1 MNEIPTPADV
11 ASAHPKQPRQR
22 RRSRGGKAVVPGS
35 RTPVPELGTTASNTV
50 VPGSRTVVPEPG
62 TAPTP
67 LETDAGSL
75 VPGTDPEPL
84 DLREP
89 TVPSSAPQ
97 FREPGTTPY
106 VDIAALLDGTLADP
120 PRPTVL
126 KRADGNCLF
135 YPEQVNLV
143 FGDPESGKTWL
154 CLAAAVE
161 VLNNRGRVVVIDL
174 DHNGPAAT
182 VRRLVN
188 LGADV
193 MALRDPDRFRYTEPE
208 DRIELMTVVADM
220 ADFHPSV
227 VIVDSVGE
235 LLPLFGSSSNSADDF
250 TTVHTRVLKPLAR
263 TGAAVLA
270 VDHLAKGADSR
281 SHGPGGTAAKRR
293 AIGGISIR
301 VKVKSAFTPG
311 RGGSAVL
318 SLNKDRHGG
327 LRAVCPVGD
336 REPIAG
342 TFRLKAFTDDVLE
355 YDIIAPAEGER
366 NEDESAPVDDIKA
379 VAALDPPPTTVD
391 EARERLSWRKD
402 RAARAVKAWR
412 EDAA

>member
-1 MNEIPTPADV
+1 MPEIGSAGNRACSMSEIPTPAEV
-11 ASAHPKQPRQR
+11 ASAHPKRVRQR
-22 RRSRGGKAVVPGS
+22 RRSRGGKPVVPGS
-35 RTPVPELGTTASNTV
+35 RIG
-50 VPGSRTVVPEPG
+50 VPEPG
-62 TAPTP
+62 TDESTP
-67 LETDAGSL
+67 GTAVSSL
-75 VPGTDPEPL
+75 VPGTDREPT
-84 DLREP
+84 DLRELP
-89 TVPSSAPQ
+89 VPSSAPQ
-97 FREPGTTPY
+97 YPEPGTSPY
-106 VDIAALLDGTLADP
+106 VDIAAFLDGTLAEP
-120 PRPTVL
+120 PQPTIL
-126 KRADGNCLF
+126 KRQDGHALF
-135 YPEQVNLV
+135 YDGQVNLV
-143 FGDPESGKTWL
+143 FGDPESGKTWV
-154 CLAAAVE
+154 CLAAGTE
-161 VLNNRGRVVVIDL
+161 SLNSGGRVVVIDL

-193 MALRDPDRFRYTEPE
+193 MALRDPTRFRYTEPE
-208 DRIELMTVVADM
+208 DRIELLTVVADM
-220 ADFHPSV
+220 AEFQPSV
-227 VIVDSVGE
+227 VVVDSVGE

-293 AIGGISIR
+293 AVGGVSIR
-301 VKVKSAFTPG
+301 VKVKAAFTPG

-327 LRAVCPVGD
+327 LRAVCPIGD

-342 TFRLKAFTDDVLE
+342 TFRLKALADDALE
-355 YDIIAPAEGER
+355 FDVIAPAEGER
-366 NEDESAPVDDIKA
+366 NEDESAPLDDVKA
-379 VAALDPPPTTVD
+379 VAELDPPPTTVD

-412 EDAA
+412 EAA